1 MIEQAQYTRLSIA
14 TNSFKSTS
22 FIYIVNLHVLS
33 IFAIMQYVHIYMD
46 VFPPYIS
53 IAKPRC
59 HIS

>member
-1 MIEQAQYTRLSIA
+1 MMIEQAQHTLLSIA

-22 FIYIVNLHVLS
+22 FIVNLHVLS